1 VIGSPSEREYDILA
15 KKVPFDPKL
24 FKEFPTMPKNT
35 EENSKFNRMF
45 LHIKDKK
52 NLLDLVGKIFTYIPE
67 ERLTAKEALAH
78 PFFDTIR
85 QQYASLQLH

>member
-1 VIGSPSEREYDILA
+1 MLA

-35 EENSKFNRMF
+35 EENNRFERMYTSF
-45 LHIKDKK
+45 KDKSI
-52 NLLDLVGKIFTYIPE
+52 LLDLLSKIFTYIPE

-78 PFFDTIR
+78 PFFDSIR